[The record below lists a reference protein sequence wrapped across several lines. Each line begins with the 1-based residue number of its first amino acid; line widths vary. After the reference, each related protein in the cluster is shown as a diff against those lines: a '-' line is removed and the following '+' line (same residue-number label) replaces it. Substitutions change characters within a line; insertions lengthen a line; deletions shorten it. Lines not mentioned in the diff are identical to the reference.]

1 MKHKGALS
9 TTFRRSLVLGLSFA
23 VCACAQWINYPT
35 PGIPRTADG
44 KPDLKA
50 PAPKLA
56 DGRADLS
63 GIWVRMP
70 PPNYPGGANFGN
82 TVTYYM
88 PAGAEVP
95 LQPWAAELLR
105 RRRYEDLG
113 GGRPS
118 ERCLPHGIIGAM
130 LPNTPFKI
138 AHTPG
143 VTFLLYEQL
152 NQYRQIFTD
161 GRAFPKDPNPAW
173 WGYSIGHWAG
183 DTFVVESQ
191 GFNDQTWLDDSGYP
205 HTEAMR
211 STEKFRRTDFGH
223 MDLEVTIDDP
233 KAYTKP
239 WSVEIPLVLMADTE
253 MIEDVCDNEKDAR
266 HITVK

>member
-1 MKHKGALS
+1 MG
-9 TTFRRSLVLGLSFA
+9 RRFNNRVLLMFA
-23 VCACAQWINYPT
+23 VFALNASAQWIHPPT
-35 PGIPRTADG
+35 LGIPRSPDG
-44 KPDLKA
+44 KPDLNA
-50 PAPKLA
+50 PAPKLS
-56 DGRADLS
+56 DGKPDMS
-63 GIWVRMP
+63 GIWVRVP
-70 PPNYPGGANFGN
+70 PPGNPGGPNFGN

-105 RRRYEDLG
+105 KRRYEDLG

-118 ERCLPHGIIGAM
+118 ERCLPHGVIGAM

-161 GRAFPKDPNPAW
+161 GRKHPPDPNPAW
-173 WGYSIGHWAG
+173 WGYSIGHWDNDA
-183 DTFVVESQ
+183 FVVETQ

-211 STEKFRRTDFGH
+211 SIEKFRRPSFGH

-233 KAYTKP
+233 KAYTRP
-239 WSVEIPLVLMADTE
+239 WSARIPLIMLADTE
-253 MIEDVCDNEKDAR
+253 MIEDVCENEKDAN
-266 HITVK
+266 HIKAK

>member
-1 MKHKGALS
+1 MRDRLNLCTVALFASFALS
-9 TTFRRSLVLGLSFA
+9 DS
-23 VCACAQWINYPT
+23 AQWINHPT
-35 PGIPRTADG
+35 PGIPRTPDG
-44 KPDLKA
+44 KPDLNA
-50 PAPKLA
+50 PAPKLT
-56 DGRADLS
+56 DGKPDLS
-63 GIWVRMP
+63 GIWVRVP
-70 PPNYPGGANFGN
+70 PKDYPGGANFGN
-82 TVTYYM
+82 TVTFYM
-88 PAGAEVP
+88 PQGTDAP

-118 ERCLPHGIIGAM
+118 EHCLPHGVIGAM

-161 GRAFPKDPNPAW
+161 GRSLPEDPNPAW
-173 WGYSIGHWAG
+173 WGYSIGHWEG
-183 DTFVVESQ
+183 GGFVVETR
-191 GFNDQTWLDDSGYP
+191 GFNDKTWLDDSGYP

-211 STEKFRRTDFGH
+211 SIEKFRRTSFGH

-239 WSVEIPLVLMADTE
+239 WSVRIPLGLMPDTE

>member
-1 MKHKGALS
+1 MSLLA
-9 TTFRRSLVLGLSFA
+9 LVLLACFA
-23 VCACAQWINYPT
+23 SNASAQWIHHPSA
-35 PGIPRTADG
+35 GIPRTPGG
-44 KPDLKA
+44 KPDLNA

-56 DGRADLS
+56 DGRTDLS
-63 GIWVRMP
+63 GIWVRVP
-70 PPNYPGGANFGN
+70 RPGNPGGANFGN

-105 RRRYEDLG
+105 RRRYQDLG
-113 GGRPS
+113 GNRPS
-118 ERCLPHGIIGAM
+118 EHCLPHGIIGAM

-161 GRAFPKDPNPAW
+161 GRSFPQDPNPAW
-173 WGYSIGHWAG
+173 WGYSVGHWEG
-183 DTFVVESQ
+183 ETFVVETQ
-191 GFNDQTWLDDSGYP
+191 GFNDKTWLDDSGYP

-211 STEKFRRTDFGH
+211 SIEKFHRLSFGH
-223 MDLEVTIDDP
+223 MDLQVTIDDP
-233 KAYTKP
+233 KAYTRP

-253 MIEDVCDNEKDAR
+253 MIEDVCDNEKDAT
-266 HITVK
+266 HISVK